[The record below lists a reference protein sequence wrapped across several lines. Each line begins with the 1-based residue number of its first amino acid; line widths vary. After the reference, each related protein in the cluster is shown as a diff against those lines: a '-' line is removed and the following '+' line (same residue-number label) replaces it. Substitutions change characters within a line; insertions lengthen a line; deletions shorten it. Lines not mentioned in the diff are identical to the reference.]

1 MSCSTLH
8 PLHIYLLIHTTT
20 ADGEH
25 DVTMSQDNDC
35 PLWTYPNNITGTC
48 ECGDSLSGTIECNDI
63 DKTVSIKSCYCMT
76 LDESS
81 SQPVVSNCLYTCNIV
96 YNDIRE
102 SHSLNWV
109 GTNTT
114 ANLNMWTI

>member
-1 MSCSTLH
+1 MTDSEPDIT
-8 PLHIYLLIHTTT
+8 
-20 ADGEH
+20 
-25 DVTMSQDNDC
+25 VSQEKDC